1 MLNLFQHLP
10 LSRPAENLSRYP
22 SPSGEDRNS
31 ERSYEFVNFLV
42 RVELNLCPNGMN
54 PLQLFLNSLRS
65 LRNSVLSTLGEGKF
79 ATFFRRFGTVEDAES
94 SSA

>member
-1 MLNLFQHLP
+1 MFLYVLLFFYFLLRGVLRKSAP
-10 LSRPAENLSRYP
+10 RYP

-65 LRNSVLSTLGEGKF
+65 LRNSVLSTLGEGKLSRL
-79 ATFFRRFGTVEDAES
+79 FRPT
-94 SSA
+94 